1 MITTVAT
8 KDVLA
13 GMTTPPNPP
22 HTPAGPP
29 SEPSDEPARL
39 SLQKPSAAQPAA
51 DRDAVPPAAEAAA
64 PEPDE
69 AGGPAEAAPPAPAA
83 ADATVTLQA
92 AAAPAGEPQEA
103 QEAPAAQEA
112 PEPQDA
118 PAPEAPAAPAPA
130 ASAAPVPAPADA
142 TVSLTAT
149 PPPAPGTGPAGA
161 AAPPAAA
168 PSFEKAPA
176 AGPAGPPAPAD
187 VPPVPPAAHPAPA
200 PVRSAF
206 APPTAEDLAAAQAA
220 PYAAPAHGAPP
231 YGAPP
236 YGAPTHG
243 GGPGVPQPPAPDVN
257 PWTQPAPGT
266 VPYAAYLPPAPAG
279 NGLAVAA
286 VVVASLGVF
295 LGLVPLFFW
304 IGGLLALVAIGL
316 GIGGIVRASKGAP
329 NRVMAIVGTA
339 LGGLG
344 LVASVAGFFITVSV
358 FENDGGYAHSIDYGD
373 DPEDLYPGDEPWP
386 TVSRSP
392 SPSASQVPGL
402 TSALPFG
409 ETFTYPN
416 GVKVSLS
423 APTKYQPKGITARE
437 RIKNAIQLTV
447 TITNGSK
454 EPHEVIYAMPNVRDD
469 KGMTADMVFDSG
481 GSAGTTVPKM
491 IRGSILPGE
500 TASGIVAFEVPEGTR
515 SITADISAGTLLDDV
530 KYAGPIG

>member
-51 DRDAVPPAAEAAA
+51 DRDAVPPATEAAA

-69 AGGPAEAAPPAPAA
+69 TGGPAEAAPPAPAA

-103 QEAPAAQEA
+103 QEAQEAPAAQEA

-130 ASAAPVPAPADA
+130 APAAPAAPVPAPADA
-142 TVSLTAT
+142 TVSLT
-149 PPPAPGTGPAGA
+149 

-176 AGPAGPPAPAD
+176 AGPASPPAPAA
-187 VPPVPPAAHPAPA
+187 VPPAAHPAPT

-220 PYAAPAHGAPP
+220 PYAAPAYGSPAHGAQ
-231 YGAPP
+231 P

-257 PWTQPAPGT
+257 PWAQPAPGT

-304 IGGLLALVAIGL
+304 LGGLLALVAIGL

-423 APTKYQPKGITARE
+423 APTKYEPKGITARE

-481 GSAGTTVPKM
+481 GSAGSTVPKM

-500 TASGIVAFEVPEGTR
+500 TASGIVAFEVPEGTK

>member
-1 MITTVAT
+1 
-8 KDVLA
+8 
-13 GMTTPPNPP
+13 MTTPPNPP

-69 AGGPAEAAPPAPAA
+69 AGGPAEATPPAPAA

-103 QEAPAAQEA
+103 QEAPAAQQA

-130 ASAAPVPAPADA
+130 APVPASADA

-149 PPPAPGTGPAGA
+149 PPPAPGTDPAGA

-176 AGPAGPPAPAD
+176 AGPAGPPAPAA
-187 VPPVPPAAHPAPA
+187 VPPAAHPAPA

-220 PYAAPAHGAPP
+220 PYAAPA
-231 YGAPP
+231 YGAQP

-257 PWTQPAPGT
+257 PWAQPAPGT

-279 NGLAVAA
+279 NGLAAAA

-304 IGGLLALVAIGL
+304 LGGLLALVAVGL

-423 APTKYQPKGITARE
+423 APTKYEPKGITARE

-481 GSAGTTVPKM
+481 GSAGSTVPKM

-500 TASGIVAFEVPEGTR
+500 TASGIVAFEVPEGTK

>member
-92 AAAPAGEPQEA
+92 AAASAGEPQEA
-103 QEAPAAQEA
+103 QEAPAAQET

-118 PAPEAPAAPAPA
+118 PAPEAPAAP
-130 ASAAPVPAPADA
+130 VPAPADA
-142 TVSLTAT
+142 TVSLT
-149 PPPAPGTGPAGA
+149 PPPAPGAGPAGA
-161 AAPPAAA
+161 VALPAAA

-176 AGPAGPPAPAD
+176 AGPAGPPAPAA
-187 VPPVPPAAHPAPA
+187 VPPVPPAAHPAPG

-231 YGAPP
+231 YGAPTQGALP
-236 YGAPTHG
+236 YGAPAQ

-373 DPEDLYPGDEPWP
+373 DPEDLYPGDAPWP

-500 TASGIVAFEVPEGTR
+500 TASGIVAFEVPEGTK

>member
-1 MITTVAT
+1 
-8 KDVLA
+8 
-13 GMTTPPNPP
+13 MTTPPNPP

-64 PEPDE
+64 PEP
-69 AGGPAEAAPPAPAA
+69 AEAAPPAPAA

-103 QEAPAAQEA
+103 QEAP
-112 PEPQDA
+112 EPQDA
-118 PAPEAPAAPAPA
+118 PGPEAPAAP
-130 ASAAPVPAPADA
+130 AAPVPAPADA

-161 AAPPAAA
+161 AAPAAAA

-187 VPPVPPAAHPAPA
+187 MPPVPPAAHPAPA

-206 APPTAEDLAAAQAA
+206 APPTAEDLAAAQAT
-220 PYAAPAHGAPP
+220 PYAAPA
-231 YGAPP
+231 

-257 PWTQPAPGT
+257 PWAQPAPGT

-279 NGLAVAA
+279 NGLAAAA

-304 IGGLLALVAIGL
+304 LGGLLALVAIGL

-386 TVSRSP
+386 TVSRPP

-423 APTKYQPKGITARE
+423 APTKYEPKGITARE

-481 GSAGTTVPKM
+481 GSAGSTVPKM

-500 TASGIVAFEVPEGTR
+500 TASGIVAFEVPEGTK

-530 KYAGPIG
+530 KYAGTIG